1 MNPILKTIRA
11 VGAEFAGRI
20 YKPLAITFGS
30 IFAVLFAAS
39 IWLVTLNAWW
49 WILLI
54 LVVVLMFI
62 AAALFAI
69 AGVLLRFVRP
79 DQTKMQT
86 TAVKSFVDKIQ
97 SLSDVAGTP
106 KVVILFHIVRD
117 LVTKN
122 KNGYVRRISSETL
135 SMQHDFRDITKSFE

>member
-11 VGAEFAGRI
+11 IGAEFAARI
-20 YKPLAITFGS
+20 YTPVAITVS
-30 IFAVLFAAS
+30 IIFAVLVAVS
-39 IWLVTLNAWW
+39 IWLVTVNPWW
-49 WILLI
+49 WLLFI
-54 LVVVLMFI
+54 FVIVLLLVVV
-62 AAALFAI
+62 ALLVV
-69 AGVLLRFVRP
+69 AGVLLRFIRP
-79 DQTKMQT
+79 DQTKAQT

-106 KVVILFHIVRD
+106 KFVILFRIVRD
-117 LVTKN
+117 LITKN